1 MNELLTS
8 SLIWRVCAAVAAF
21 LSRSFLGRFAR
32 LLGRL
37 WRQSAIY
44 GLFARLLGAPAA
56 ADTSVLRRVLD
67 GCNALLRRI
76 GHGFVSVLRGSLCC
90 RIYGAVVRYCGESLF
105 LSIRSKCRIR
115 ERTSRSIL
123 VR

>member
-8 SLIWRVCAAVAAF
+8 SLIWRVCVAVAAF

-76 GHGFVSVLRGSLCC
+76 GYGFASVLRGSLCC
-90 RIYGAVVRYCGESLF
+90 RIYGAVVR
-105 LSIRSKCRIR
+105 
-115 ERTSRSIL
+115 
-123 VR
+123 